1 MSRDWKISLLACGAL
16 AAAVAPLPAPA
27 QEQLGRLFFTPAQR
41 ASLDIAR
48 SQRARAAVATEKAE
62 QDATPVPQTITYN
75 GVLRRSDGK
84 TTVWIN
90 NQPVHDRESAGAAA
104 IVGRVRPDGSVTLQV
119 PQSGRSVN
127 LKPGQSVELLSGNV
141 EEGYSRRLEA
151 PKPEPKPAAKPGA
164 TAGTAKPPVS
174 RPRRG
179 AGTRGARGAAS
190 GRLHLPGADGDGKRP
205 ARRRADPGGS
215 SATVTPMPFGSRRTY
230 PARRRS
236 QRGQAM
242 MLMLVGLFGLATA
255 LLVYAMTDTTSLA
268 LRRDRDTAA
277 TMAEVKRALIG
288 WSVQRTPSGS
298 LPNARPGEFPCP
310 DMNND
315 GLEDGTCVAGAIGR
329 VPWKSLGIPEPK
341 DADGETLWYAIAGP
355 FRIWN
360 VNSDPIHS
368 DTKGNITV
376 YQDSTA
382 SVITSEAI
390 AVLFAP
396 GTALGVQNRDSVA
409 TALCP
414 TTGTTIARNL
424 CAANFSGNRR
434 NRQQFHHQ
442 RALHIGAE
450 LGHLQRQSHGNHDG

>member
-164 TAGTAKPPVS
+164 TTGTAKPPAPDRVAEQE
-174 RPRRG
+174 REER
-179 AGTRGARGAAS
+179 AAQ
-190 GRLHLPGADGDGKRP
+190 RLED
-205 ARRRADPGGS
+205 S
-215 SATVTPMPFGSRRTY
+215 IS
-230 PARRRS
+230 
-236 QRGQAM
+236 
-242 MLMLVGLFGLATA
+242 
-255 LLVYAMTDTTSLA
+255 
-268 LRRDRDTAA
+268 
-277 TMAEVKRALIG
+277 RALTETA
-288 WSVQRTPSGS
+288 S
-298 LPNARPGEFPCP
+298 ARPG
-310 DMNND
+310 
-315 GLEDGTCVAGAIGR
+315 A
-329 VPWKSLGIPEPK
+329 
-341 DADGETLWYAIAGP
+341 
-355 FRIWN
+355 
-360 VNSDPIHS
+360 
-368 DTKGNITV
+368 
-376 YQDSTA
+376 
-382 SVITSEAI
+382 
-390 AVLFAP
+390 AP
-396 GTALGVQNRDSVA
+396 A
-409 TALCP
+409 P
-414 TTGTTIARNL
+414 
-424 CAANFSGNRR
+424 AAAPA
-434 NRQQFHHQ
+434 QP
-442 RALHIGAE
+442 
-450 LGHLQRQSHGNHDG
+450 